1 MDVDLTTLG
10 TFYIV
15 WIPTFWA
22 AYILLS
28 RRLHLSIGYLVVAL
42 VVQFVPLL
50 GVVFLMMLLYFCLK
64 RDHEGAKIDPY
75 PNCRQ

>member
-1 MDVDLTTLG
+1 MDIDLTTLG

-28 RRLHLSIGYLVVAL
+28 RRLHFSAGNLVVAL
-42 VVQFVPLL
+42 VVQVVPLL
-50 GVVFLMMLLYFCLK
+50 GAVFLMMLLYFCLK
-64 RDHEGAKIDPY
+64 RDHEGVKIDPY
-75 PNCRQ
+75 LNS